1 MVEII
6 YYSLFVTNKRVAKG
20 KAEHKTWHRRKSSR
34 ILISRTCACNSR
46 STTQHLLALV
56 CTRCPFLAHFPTSK
70 FVGNDDHQHNTRVWW
85 TIRLWFKNWW
95 PQLTPIIS
103 SITHVQGPYFLT
115 GTRWACSSWDVSVS
129 AWYIF
134 LAYFLSSLDFW
145 DIGMNRWLQ
154 SIRFLKYSQRRR
166 SELCDVIIFQIRH
179 PNLRVFKRL

>member
-1 MVEII
+1 MTQKKV
-6 YYSLFVTNKRVAKG
+6 FKDTD
-20 KAEHKTWHRRKSSR
+20 
-34 ILISRTCACNSR
+34 ISYR

-56 CTRCPFLAHFPTSK
+56 CARCPFLAHFPTSK

-95 PQLTPIIS
+95 PQITPIIS

-115 GTRWACSSWDVSVS
+115 GTRRACSSWDVSVS

-179 PNLRVFKRL
+179 PNWWPPSASCYTIKLCNYLNHYAYKPIYWSNS